1 MCVENKTVN
10 RIIRAAEVLGIRR
23 PQNLKE
29 NITKLAIALVALLG
43 LSLNAGI
50 ANAATLSTAK
60 VALGDSRPSTTA
72 VNYTFTG
79 SSVQTVAIKCIKLVF
94 STTATGTT
102 VPTGFDSSVGAVAIN
117 TGSTSY
123 VPTPAS
129 LTLTKATNGTLT
141 LVDPA
146 GQTPAS
152 AASRTVSIDGITNS
166 SVADTAYFLKVNT
179 YNNIDCSTSPIDNAN
194 VLFINTNGSTLSLT
208 IDNTLSFTVN
218 AVASGQSCNGT
229 NSTATS
235 TATTLPFGTVT
246 ASSNGIVCQD
256 LTAAT
261 NSTGGYTI
269 FARYTAKPT
278 NALAQTIADFS
289 GTNTTPTTFS
299 AAGTEAYG
307 YTTNDFTLGTGSTAR
322 FTANKYAAMTA
333 SNNEIA
339 YEAAGVTSTTYRVG
353 HQVGVSLT
361 TFPGTYITTII
372 YTCTPVY

>member
-1 MCVENKTVN
+1 VENKTLN
-10 RIIRAAEVLGIRR
+10 RIVRAAEALGIRR
-23 PQNLKE
+23 PQNIKE

-50 ANAATLSTAK
+50 ANAATLSSAK
-60 VALGDSRPSTTA
+60 VALSDSRPSTTA
-72 VNYTFTG
+72 VNYTVTA
-79 SSVQTVAIKCIKLVF
+79 SSVQTVATKCIKLVF
-94 STTATGTT
+94 ATTATGST

-117 TGSTSY
+117 TGGTNY

-129 LTLTKATNGTLT
+129 LTLTKSTNGTLT
-141 LVDPA
+141 LVDAA

-152 AASRTVSIDGITNS
+152 ATARTVSIDGITNS
-166 SVADTAYFLKVNT
+166 SVADTAYFLRISTFSNS
-179 YNNIDCSTSPIDNAN
+179 DCATGPLDNAS
-194 VLFINTNGSTLSLT
+194 VEFINTNGSTLSLT

-246 ASSNGIVCQD
+246 ASTNGIVCQD

-261 NSTGGYTI
+261 NSTNGYTI

-278 NALAQTIADFS
+278 NALAQTIADWT

-299 AAGTEAYG
+299 AAGTESYG
-307 YTTNDFTLGTGSTAR
+307 YTTNDFTLGTGTAAR
-322 FTANKYAAMTA
+322 FNANKYAAMTT
-333 SNNEIA
+333 SNNEVA
-339 YEAAGVTSTTYRVG
+339 YEAAGVTSTTYRIG

-361 TFPGTYITTII
+361 TFPGTYTTTII